1 MRWILGASGG
11 QIAHPTGAQKP
22 CDIRDSLD
30 WIDSGAALIRRVKPA
45 MPPRH
50 IVSCFAV
57 VDGDWVLLVDHI
69 NAGLWLPPGGHVEPG
84 ETPAQTVMRAV
95 QEELGMTADF
105 LTPHPVFL
113 TVTDTV
119 GLTAGHTDVS
129 LWFVYMGTRTARL
142 PLTGPSFIA

>member
-1 MRWILGASGG
+1 MV
-11 QIAHPTGAQKP
+11 P
-22 CDIRDSLD
+22 
-30 WIDSGAALIRRVKPA
+30 
-45 MPPRH
+45 
-50 IVSCFAV
+50 CFAV

-105 LTPHPVFL
+105 LTPQPVFL

-142 PLTGPSFIA
+142 PLTGPSFMA